1 MIKLNLIYNYCMKKL
16 LILLFCLLIS
26 LNTYSDSLQKSDF
39 ESKTYTYSQRI
50 NNVSYTIEQQYLK
63 NGSLKTVSNGSDGS
77 MNILEGEDNIWWVN
91 NNFLY
96 VQYQGQNP
104 IPFSF
109 NFDTNSVSYNAASRK
124 FNMKIVNIEEGN
136 LLEELLNDFENF

>member
-1 MIKLNLIYNYCMKKL
+1 MKKL

>member
-1 MIKLNLIYNYCMKKL
+1 MKKL

-96 VQYQGQNP
+96 VQYQGQKP